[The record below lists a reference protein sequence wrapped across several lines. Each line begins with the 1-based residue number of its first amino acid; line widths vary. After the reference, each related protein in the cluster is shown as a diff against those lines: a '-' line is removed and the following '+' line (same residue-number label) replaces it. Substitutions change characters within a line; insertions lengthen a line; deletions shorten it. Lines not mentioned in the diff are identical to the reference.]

1 MFISGTEGNS
11 TTIRAINSNFL
22 FKQLM
27 TFRQL
32 AAWSFHLQWETTR
45 DSVLVFIFTKVS
57 KPRHAKLD
65 SKVNAWVQEEKQ
77 PGMPEALKYQSHEDP
92 VALETISLCTHA

>member
-11 TTIRAINSNFL
+11 TRIRAINSNFL

-27 TFRQL
+27 TFRQF
-32 AAWSFHLQWETTR
+32 AAQSFHQQWETTR
-45 DSVLVFIFTKVS
+45 DSVLVFIFTNIS

-65 SKVNAWVQEEKQ
+65 SKVDAWAQEEKQ
-77 PGMPEALKYQSHEDP
+77 PGIQRH
-92 VALETISLCTHA
+92 